1 MATTVYKVI
10 PIDSESFC
18 AGYTQKNERPPR
30 RLKRKHHTHIYI
42 ICVCVHRI
50 VEAALCVCYEAD
62 VCFLVALLCY
72 VAPRLGTS
80 ALGNHRSRT
89 LRVGVG

>member
-1 MATTVYKVI
+1 MQEVAVKY
-10 PIDSESFC
+10 DSPMCELVD
-18 AGYTQKNERPPR
+18 R
-30 RLKRKHHTHIYI
+30 RFTFYPY
-42 ICVCVHRI
+42 VCVRRI